1 MRTIQLA
8 AVMTALIFT
17 VTSCVEN
24 SEKYKSIV
32 AQRDSLQFQAQAIE
46 ANYNE
51 TIGILNEVEEGF
63 AQIRNAEGKMLKEVQ
78 GIEGTSTSRKE
89 QLAVQLNQVKELLE
103 QNKNRIEQLQR
114 QSQQR
119 SKENT
124 TLSQT
129 IQRLQTE
136 LEEKTAFIASL
147 QAELEKK
154 NIRINELSTTVG
166 QLSTDLNQLSE
177 VSEKQQQQIKSQ
189 DVDMNTVWYVMGT
202 FSELKSAQILST
214 NGIFR
219 PSTVLDKS
227 FDQSLFT
234 KVDKRTLKVIPTGSK
249 RIKLLTS
256 HPKDSYQLVTADDKT
271 VSVEVLD
278 QASFWSVSK
287 YLVIQK

>member
-202 FSELKSAQILST
+202 SSELKSAQILST

>member
-202 FSELKSAQILST
+202 SSELKSAQILST

-271 VSVEVLD
+271 VSIEVLD